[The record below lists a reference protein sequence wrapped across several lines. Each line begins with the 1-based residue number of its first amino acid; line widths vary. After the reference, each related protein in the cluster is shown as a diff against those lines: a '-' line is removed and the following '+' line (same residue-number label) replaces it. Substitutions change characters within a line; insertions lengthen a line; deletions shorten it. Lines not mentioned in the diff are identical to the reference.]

1 MNSIGNPATVTNHY
15 FYWRADRLR
24 GATDGPPADSPPQL
38 VPPSETFLPP
48 SSGNAYEELAKL
60 TPDVRGG
67 VAFSA
72 GSMMQDQLTAMA
84 YKMTG
89 IPNISGGRLSPADEQ
104 RLAQAQDTLMAMVQ
118 AKMDQ
123 GIPFG
128 EAFANVYHEQGSPV
142 TFKRAPVQEEG
153 PEDGDGGGSGG
164 YSCRNGMCPD
174 YTDMGY
180 CPVEW

>member
-24 GATDGPPADSPPQL
+24 GDTQF
-38 VPPSETFLPP
+38 VPPSQTFPP
-48 SSGNAYEELAKL
+48 QSSGNAYEELAKL

-67 VAFSA
+67 TAFSA

-123 GIPFG
+123 GIPFE
-128 EAFANVYHEQGSPV
+128 EAFANVYNEQGAPK
-142 TFKRAPVQEEG
+142 TIKRAPEG
-153 PEDGDGGGSGG
+153 EPEDGGDKRPPNG
-164 YSCRNGMCPD
+164 YVPD
-174 YTDMGY
+174 LPF
-180 CPVEW
+180 CPVTW